1 MQKRQLG
8 HSGLH
13 VSTLILGGN
22 VFGWT
27 IDQPTAFAVLDAY
40 VAAGGNCLDTADGY
54 SIWVAGNQG
63 GESETIIGA
72 WMKSRGNRDRIIVA
86 TKVGWELSATRKG
99 LSRSY
104 ILQAVE
110 GSLSRL
116 QTDYID
122 LYQSHRDDPTTTPAE
137 TIEAYDELVRAGK
150 VRVIGASNFGADRL
164 AASLE
169 VSRERGYPRYESL
182 QPLYNLYDRAEF
194 ETALEPVCA
203 RAGMGVIPYYALA
216 SGFLTGKYRSE
227 RDLSTSTRGQNIG
240 KKYLNERGLRIIAA
254 LDAVA
259 RDHHTTLATV
269 AVAWLIGRPSVTA
282 AIASATSVHQL
293 DDLVAATALRLD
305 PRAVEGLDQA
315 SAYTAEPMASA
326 PST

>member
-8 HSGLH
+8 RSGLH
-13 VSTLILGGN
+13 VSTLVLGGN

-27 IDQPTAFAVLDAY
+27 IDQPAAFAVLDAY

-54 SIWVAGNQG
+54 SIWVPGNQG

-72 WMKSRGNRDRIIVA
+72 WMKSRGNRDRIVVA
-86 TKVGWELSATRKG
+86 TKVGWELSPTKKG

-110 GSLSRL
+110 GSLTRL

-122 LYQSHRDDPTTTPAE
+122 LYQSHRDDPATTPEE
-137 TIEAYDELVRAGK
+137 TLEAYSELVRAGK

-182 QPLYNLYDRAEF
+182 QPLYNLYDRADF
-194 ETALEPVCA
+194 ETTLEPVCA
-203 RAGMGVIPYYALA
+203 PAGLGVIPYSSLA

-227 RDLSTSTRGQNIG
+227 RDLSASTRGQNVG
-240 KKYLNERGLRIIAA
+240 KKYLNDRGLRIIAA
-254 LDAVA
+254 LDQVA

-282 AIASATSVHQL
+282 AIASATTVHQL

-305 PRAVEGLDQA
+305 GGAVDRLDHA
-315 SAYTAEPMASA
+315 SAYAQETAASA
-326 PST
+326 ASA

>member
-8 HSGLH
+8 RSGLH
-13 VSTLILGGN
+13 VSTLVLGGN

-27 IDQPTAFAVLDAY
+27 IDQPAAFAVLDAY

-54 SIWVAGNQG
+54 SIWVPGNQG

-72 WMKSRGNRDRIIVA
+72 WMKSRGNRDRIVVA
-86 TKVGWELSATRKG
+86 TKVGWELSPTKKG

-110 GSLSRL
+110 GSLTRL

-122 LYQSHRDDPTTTPAE
+122 LYQSHRDDPATTPEE
-137 TIEAYDELVRAGK
+137 TLEAYRELVRAGK

-182 QPLYNLYDRAEF
+182 QPLYNLYDRADF
-194 ETALEPVCA
+194 ETTLEPVCA
-203 RAGMGVIPYYALA
+203 QAGLGVIPYSSLA

-227 RDLSTSTRGQNIG
+227 PDLSASTRGQNVG
-240 KKYLNERGLRIIAA
+240 KKYLNDRGLRIIAA
-254 LDAVA
+254 LDQVA

-282 AIASATSVHQL
+282 AIASATTVHQL

-305 PRAVEGLDQA
+305 RGAVDRLDHA
-315 SAYTAEPMASA
+315 SAYAQETAASA
-326 PST
+326 ASA